1 MENKQKMDTKKLLVS
16 LVLFLGVLFFTNI
29 ASAQEVA
36 DRTTLLVEVDGVNAA
51 SYPAIVVGNS
61 VFIRVEFTSLVNA
74 SDIKVLAE
82 IEGKKRDFKA
92 ETLPFD
98 VESGKR
104 YTKLLKIDV
113 PFELKDVLSDTTN
126 LNIKISGSGYR
137 TDVSYALRVQR
148 EPYSARIMSVIVP
161 QKVNAGEIFPVDIVL
176 KNIGYNNLNDVF
188 VSVRI
193 PALNIERTA
202 FFGDIA
208 ALECDKDLTPIE
220 NYGVNITRVCDE
232 SSTDTVSGRIFV
244 QLPYKIKEGVYL
256 IEVRV
261 QNEDITESQTVQL
274 SISNAFSGGNFIVS
288 GNQLLIVNPTNQL
301 VVYRLV
307 PQTSG
312 AVSVTLSDTLVSLP
326 AGTSKMVTV
335 SATSDVTGTY
345 TYSVNVFD
353 VDGSLIDTISFIS
366 TIEGKNNTPS
376 PIVVL
381 TVVLA
386 VIFIV
391 LLVVLIVLIGKKPE
405 KSEELGESYY

>member
-1 MENKQKMDTKKLLVS
+1 
-16 LVLFLGVLFFTNI
+16 
-29 ASAQEVA
+29 
-36 DRTTLLVEVDGVNAA
+36 
-51 SYPAIVVGNS
+51 
-61 VFIRVEFTSLVNA
+61 
-74 SDIKVLAE
+74 
-82 IEGKKRDFKA
+82 
-92 ETLPFD
+92 
-98 VESGKR
+98 
-104 YTKLLKIDV
+104 
-113 PFELKDVLSDTTN
+113 
-126 LNIKISGSGYR
+126 
-137 TDVSYALRVQR
+137 
-148 EPYSARIMSVIVP
+148 IMSVIVP

-176 KNIGYNNLNDVF
+176 KNVGYNNLNDVF

-193 PALNIERTA
+193 PALNIERTT